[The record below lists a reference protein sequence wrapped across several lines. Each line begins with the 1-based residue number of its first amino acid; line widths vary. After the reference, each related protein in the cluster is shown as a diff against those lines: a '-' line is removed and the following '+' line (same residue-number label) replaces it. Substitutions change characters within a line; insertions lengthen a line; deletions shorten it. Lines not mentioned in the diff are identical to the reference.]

1 MTPEIALLLAI
12 LVGAVILF
20 VTEKLRVDVVA
31 MLVLVTLALTG
42 LITADEA
49 VSSFRNPAVITVGAV
64 FVLSAGLSRTG
75 VAGILGR
82 QVLRFAGDSELLLVI
97 LIMVTAAFMSAFMNN
112 VGVAALL
119 LPVIMDIARRT
130 NRAPSKLLIPLAY
143 SSLLG
148 GLTTLIGTP
157 PNILVSAALEEHGL
171 EAFGLFDFTPV
182 GLTVVIAGIV
192 FMAFVGRRMLPVRDI
207 ARESSRG
214 GGEVDLRQAYQ
225 LGDQLFVVRIPEG
238 SILDGKT
245 LAESRLGVS
254 LGLNVV
260 GIMRRGQARLAPD
273 PRTPLRAGD
282 RLLVGGAPDRL
293 DELLG
298 REYLQF
304 ETDSLAIER
313 LVSSHIEVVD
323 VEVLKGSDLIG
334 KNLREMNFRNEY
346 GCIVLAIHRG
356 GVPHRT
362 GIEVVPIVAGD
373 VLLVQGT
380 RESLDRLRE
389 DDHLVVSSASETE
402 IFELEKRLMLLQV
415 PENSSLAGK
424 TLAESHLGD
433 KFNLGVMGIIR
444 GDSTEL
450 MPKPNQ
456 ALEAGDTLLV
466 KGKKEDLMAVAGLHE
481 LQLESEEAPDIGDLE
496 SEDMGL
502 AEVVLSPRTTLA
514 GQTLVQLHFRE
525 KYGLNVIAISRGGQV
540 YRENLRDFALAFGDA
555 LLLYGPRERLM
566 VLGSEPDFLVLTE
579 EAQEAPRSTRAPV
592 AAGIMLAVVLSVLFG
607 FLPIYIA
614 ALTGAV
620 AMVLSGS
627 LTMDEAYRNVEWRA
641 VFLIAGMLPMGIALQ
656 NTGAAKLMT
665 EQVVNLVGG
674 MGPLAIVAA
683 FYIVTAIG
691 AQVMPTSAVAILM
704 APIAINSAYDLGL
717 SPYALMMT
725 VAMSASAS
733 FMSPVAHPANVLIMG
748 PGGYRF
754 VDYIKVGL
762 PLTLVCLAVV
772 LLVLPIF
779 WPLVP

>member
-1 MTPEIALLLAI
+1 MTFDIALVLAI

-42 LITADEA
+42 LITSEDA

-82 QVLRFAGDSELLLVI
+82 QVLRLAGDSELLLVI
-97 LIMVTAAFMSAFMNN
+97 LIMAVAAFMSAFMNN

-130 NRAPSKLLIPLAY
+130 GRPPSKLLIPLAF

-157 PNILVSAALEEHGL
+157 PNILVSAALEEH
-171 EAFGLFDFTPV
+171 EMQPFGLFDFTPV
-182 GLTVVIAGIV
+182 GLTIVLAGIAY
-192 FMAFVGRRMLPVRDI
+192 MAFIGRKLLPVRDFV
-207 ARESSRG
+207 RESSPP

-225 LGDQLFVVRIPEG
+225 LGDQLFVVRLPRE
-238 SILDGKT
+238 SVLDGKT

-260 GIMRRGQARLAPD
+260 GIMRQGEMRLAPD
-273 PRTPLRAGD
+273 PATTLRSGD
-282 RLLVGGAPDRL
+282 RLLVGGAPTRL
-293 DELLG
+293 DELRG
-298 REYLQF
+298 HQYLEF

-313 LVSSHIEVVD
+313 LVSSEIEVVD
-323 VEVLKGSDLIG
+323 VEVLPSCHMIG
-334 KNLREMNFRNEY
+334 KNLRELDFRDEY
-346 GCIVLAIHRG
+346 GCIVLAIHRDG
-356 GVPHRT
+356 LPRRT
-362 GIEVVPIVAGD
+362 GLEIVALAAGD

-380 RESLDRLRE
+380 HESLDRLRQDE
-389 DDHLVVSSASETE
+389 RLAVRGASETE
-402 IFELEKRLMLLQV
+402 VYELEKRLMLLQV

-433 KFNLGVMGIIR
+433 KFNLGVMGIVR
-444 GDSTEL
+444 EGSTEL
-450 MPKPNQ
+450 MPNPDMT
-456 ALEAGDTLLV
+456 LVAGDALLV
-466 KGKKEDLMAVAGLHE
+466 KGKKQDLLAVEGLHE
-481 LQLESEEAPDIGDLE
+481 LQVEPDDVPALSDLE
-496 SEDMGL
+496 SENIGL

-514 GQTLVQLHFRE
+514 GQTLVDLHFRE
-525 KYGLNVIAISRGGQV
+525 KYGLNVIAISREGEV
-540 YRENLRDFALAFGDA
+540 YRENLRDVALRFGDA
-555 LLLYGPRERLM
+555 LLLYGRREKLK

-579 EAQEAPRSTRAPV
+579 EAQEPVRSQKAPI
-592 AAGIMLAVVLSVLFG
+592 AAATMLAVVVSVLFG

-620 AMVLSGS
+620 IMVLSGS

-641 VFLIAGMLPMGIALQ
+641 VFLIAGMLPMGVALQ
-656 NTGAAKLMT
+656 KSGAAQLMT

-691 AQVMPTSAVAILM
+691 AQVMPTAAVAILM
-704 APIAINSAYDLGL
+704 APIALNTASDLGL

>member
-1 MTPEIALLLAI
+1 
-12 LVGAVILF
+12 
-20 VTEKLRVDVVA
+20 
-31 MLVLVTLALTG
+31 
-42 LITADEA
+42 
-49 VSSFRNPAVITVGAV
+49 
-64 FVLSAGLSRTG
+64 
-75 VAGILGR
+75 
-82 QVLRFAGDSELLLVI
+82 
-97 LIMVTAAFMSAFMNN
+97 MNN

-130 NRAPSKLLIPLAY
+130 NRPPSKLLIPLAY

-157 PNILVSAALEEHGL
+157 PNILVSAALAENGL
-171 EAFGLFDFTPV
+171 DSFDLFDFTPV
-182 GLTVVIAGIV
+182 GLSVVLAGIL

-207 ARESSRG
+207 ARESRG
-214 GGEVDLRQAYQ
+214 GGDVDLMQAYQ
-225 LGDQLFVVRIPEG
+225 LGEQLFVLRIPEG

-245 LAESRLGVS
+245 LAESRLGIS

-260 GIMRRGQARLAPD
+260 GIMRQGQAQLAPD

-282 RLLVGGAPDRL
+282 RLLVGGASDRL
-293 DELLG
+293 DDLLG

-304 ETDSLAIER
+304 EEDSLTIER
-313 LVSSHIEVVD
+313 LVSSQIELVDIEVL
-323 VEVLKGSDLIG
+323 EGSSLIG
-334 KNLREMNFRNEY
+334 RNLRDLDFRNRV
-346 GCIVLAIHRG
+346 GCIVLSIRSG
-356 GVPHRT
+356 GVPIRT
-362 GIEVVPIVAGD
+362 GIEVVPIKAGD
-373 VLLVQGT
+373 VLLMQGT
-380 RESLDRLRE
+380 SESLEPLRLDRRLKVTTASSE
-389 DDHLVVSSASETE
+389 D
-402 IFELEKRLMLLQV
+402 LEDLGKRLMLLHV

-424 TLAESHLGD
+424 TLSESHLGG

-444 GDSTEL
+444 GENTDL
-450 MPKPNQ
+450 MPRPSTT
-456 ALEAGDTLLV
+456 LEAGDTLMV
-466 KGKKEDLMAVAGLHE
+466 KGKKEDFTAVAGLHQ
-481 LQLESEEAPDIGDLE
+481 LQFDSEDLPNLEELESDDV
-496 SEDMGL
+496 GL

-514 GQTLVQLHFRE
+514 GRTLVQLHFRE
-525 KYGLNVIAISRGGQV
+525 KYGLNVIAISRGGKTH
-540 YRENLRDFALAFGDA
+540 RENLRDFRLEFGDA
-555 LLLYGPRERLM
+555 LLLLGPREKLM

-579 EAQEAPRSTRAPV
+579 EAQEAPRSNRAPV

-627 LTMDEAYRNVEWRA
+627 LTMDEAYRNVEWKA
-641 VFLIAGMLPMGIALQ
+641 VFLIAGMLPMGVALQ
-656 NTGAAKLMT
+656 KTGAAEMLT
-665 EQVVNLVGG
+665 QQVVNLVGG
-674 MGPLAIVAA
+674 MGPLAVVAV
-683 FYIVTAIG
+683 FYVVTAIG

-704 APIAINSAYDLGL
+704 APIAISTAGNLGL

-762 PLTLVCLAVV
+762 PLTLVCLIVV

>member
-1 MTPEIALLLAI
+1 MTPDIVLVLAI
-12 LVGAVILF
+12 LVIAVILF

-42 LITADEA
+42 LISPEQA
-49 VSSFRNPAVITVGAV
+49 VSSFQNPAVITVGAV

-130 NRAPSKLLIPLAY
+130 NRPPSKLLIPLAY

-157 PNILVSAALEEHGL
+157 PNILVSAALEENEL
-171 EAFGLFDFTPV
+171 EPFALFDFTPV
-182 GLTVVIAGIV
+182 GLAVVVAGIL
-192 FMAFVGRRMLPVRDI
+192 FMAFIGRRMLPVRDI
-207 ARESSRG
+207 ARESRG
-214 GGEVDLRQAYQ
+214 GADVDLRQAYQ
-225 LGDQLFVVRIPEG
+225 LGEQLFVLRIPEG
-238 SILDGKT
+238 SILDGRT
-245 LAESRLGVS
+245 LAESRLGIS

-260 GIMRRGQARLAPD
+260 GIMRHGQARLAPD
-273 PRTPLRAGD
+273 PRTPLRSGD
-282 RLLVGGAPDRL
+282 RLLVGGASDRL

-304 ETDSLAIER
+304 EKDSLTIER
-313 LVSSHIEVVD
+313 LVSSQIEVVE
-323 VEVLKGSDLIG
+323 VEVLPGSSLIG
-334 KNLREMNFRNEY
+334 RNLRDLDFRNKV
-346 GCIVLAIHRG
+346 GCIVLSIRSG
-356 GVPHRT
+356 GVPRST
-362 GIEVVPIVAGD
+362 GIEVVPIKAGD
-373 VLLVQGT
+373 MLLMQGT
-380 RESLDRLRE
+380 SESLEPLRMDHRLAVR
-389 DDHLVVSSASETE
+389 VASEE
-402 IFELEKRLMLLQV
+402 DLQDLGRRLMLLHV

-424 TLAESHLGD
+424 TLAESQLGGR
-433 KFNLGVMGIIR
+433 FNLGVMGIIR
-444 GDSTEL
+444 GDKTDL
-450 MPKPNQ
+450 MPHPNEV
-456 ALEAGDTLLV
+456 LREGDALLV
-466 KGKKEDLMAVAGLHE
+466 KGKKEDFTAVAGLHE
-481 LQLESEEAPDIGDLE
+481 LQLEAEDVPDLEDLE
-496 SEDMGL
+496 SEDVGF

-514 GQTLVQLHFRE
+514 GQTLMQLHFRE
-525 KYGLNVIAISRGGQV
+525 KYGLNVVAISRGGTIH
-540 YRENLRDFALAFGDA
+540 RENLRDFTLEFGDA
-555 LLLYGPRERLM
+555 LLLYGPREKLM

-579 EAQEAPRSTRAPV
+579 EAQEAPRSSRAPV

-607 FLPIYIA
+607 FLPIFIA

-620 AMVLSGS
+620 IMVLSGS

-641 VFLIAGMLPMGIALQ
+641 VFLIAGMLPMGTALQ
-656 NTGAAKLMT
+656 ETGTAEMLT
-665 EQVVNLVGG
+665 QQVVNVVGG
-674 MGPLAIVAA
+674 LGPLAVVAA

-704 APIAINSAYDLGL
+704 APIAINTAGELGL

-762 PLTLVCLAVV
+762 PLTLLCLVVV
-772 LLVLPIF
+772 LLVLPVF

>member
-1 MTPEIALLLAI
+1 MTPEIVLVLAI

-20 VTEKLRVDVVA
+20 VTERLRVDVVA

-42 LITADEA
+42 LITAEEA

-82 QVLRFAGDSELLLVI
+82 QVLRMAGDSELLLVI

-130 NRAPSKLLIPLAY
+130 NRSPSKLLIPLAY

-157 PNILVSAALEEHGL
+157 PNILVSAALEESGL
-171 EAFGLFDFTPV
+171 DAFSLFDFTPI
-182 GLTVVIAGIV
+182 GISVVIAGIAY
-192 FMAFVGRRMLPVRDI
+192 MAFIGRSLLPVRDI
-207 ARESSRG
+207 TRESTGRRSD
-214 GGEVDLRQAYQ
+214 VDLRQAYQ
-225 LGDQLFVVRIPEG
+225 LGDQLFVVRLPSE

-245 LAESRLGVS
+245 LAESRLGIS

-260 GIMRRGQARLAPD
+260 GIMREGEARLAPD
-273 PRTPLRAGD
+273 PRTVLRSGD
-282 RLLVGGAPDRL
+282 RLLVGGTPDRL
-293 DELLG
+293 DQLQG

-313 LVSSHIEVVD
+313 LVSSEIEVVD
-323 VEVLKGSDLIG
+323 VEVLPGCSLIG
-334 KNLREMNFRNEY
+334 KNLRELNFRNEF
-346 GCIVLAIHRG
+346 GCIVLAIHRA
-356 GVPHRT
+356 GVPRRT
-362 GIEVVPIVAGD
+362 GLEVVPIAAGD
-373 VLLVQGT
+373 VILVQGA
-380 RESLDRLRE
+380 RKSLDRLRE
-389 DDHLVVSSASETE
+389 DERLVVSSASETE
-402 IFELEKRLMLLQV
+402 VYELEKRLMLVQV

-424 TLAESHLGD
+424 SLADSHLGD
-433 KFNLGVMGIIR
+433 KFNLGVMGIVR
-444 GDSTEL
+444 GEDTEL
-450 MPKPNQ
+450 MPKSDEVLQ
-456 ALEAGDTLLV
+456 AGDTLLV
-466 KGKKEDLMAVAGLHE
+466 KGKREDLMAVEGLHG
-481 LQLESEEAPDIGDLE
+481 LQLESENLPELSSLE
-496 SEDMGL
+496 SEDVGL

-514 GQTLVQLHFRE
+514 GRTLVQLHFRE
-525 KYGLNVIAISRGGQV
+525 KYGLNVMAISRGGKV
-540 YRENLRDFALAFGDA
+540 YRENLRDFSLEFGDA
-555 LLLYGPRERLM
+555 LLLYGSRDKLK

-592 AAGIMLAVVLSVLFG
+592 AAGIMVAVVLSVLFG

-614 ALTGAV
+614 ALSGAV
-620 AMVLSGS
+620 IMVLSGS
-627 LTMDEAYRNVEWRA
+627 LTMDEAYRNVDWRA

-656 NTGAAKLMT
+656 KTGAAAMMT

-674 MGPLAIVAA
+674 MGPLAVVAA

-691 AQVMPTSAVAILM
+691 AQVMPTAAVAILM
-704 APIAINSAYDLGL
+704 APIAISTAGDLGL

-762 PLTLVCLAVV
+762 PLTVVCLVVV
-772 LLVLPIF
+772 LLVLPVF

>member
-1 MTPEIALLLAI
+1 MTFDIALVLAI

-31 MLVLVTLALTG
+31 MMVLVTLALTG
-42 LITADEA
+42 LITAEDA

-82 QVLRFAGDSELLLVI
+82 QVLRLAGDSELLLVI
-97 LIMVTAAFMSAFMNN
+97 LIMAVAAFMSAFMNN

-130 NRAPSKLLIPLAY
+130 GRPPSKLLIPLAF

-157 PNILVSAALEEHGL
+157 PNILVSASLEEHGMQP
-171 EAFGLFDFTPV
+171 FDLFDFTPV
-182 GLTVVIAGIV
+182 GLTIVLAGIAY
-192 FMAFVGRRMLPVRDI
+192 MAFIGRRLLPVRDFV
-207 ARESSRG
+207 RETSPP
-214 GGEVDLRQAYQ
+214 GGEVDLSQAYQ
-225 LGDQLFVVRIPEG
+225 LGDQLFVVRLPG
-238 SILDGKT
+238 DSVLDGKT

-260 GIMRRGQARLAPD
+260 GIMRQGEMRLAPD
-273 PRTPLRAGD
+273 PRTRLRSGD
-282 RLLVGGAPDRL
+282 RLLVGGAATRL
-293 DELLG
+293 DELRG
-298 REYLQF
+298 HRYLQF

-313 LVSSHIEVVD
+313 LVSTEIEVVE
-323 VEVLKGSDLIG
+323 VEVQPNCRMIG
-334 KNLREMNFRNEY
+334 KNLRELDFRNEY
-346 GCIVLAIHRG
+346 GCIVLAIYRDG
-356 GVPHRT
+356 LPRRT
-362 GIEVVPIVAGD
+362 GLEIVALAAGD

-380 RESLDRLRE
+380 HESLDRLRRDE
-389 DDHLVVSSASETE
+389 CLVVSSASETE
-402 IFELEKRLMLLQV
+402 VYELEKRLMLLQV

-424 TLAESHLGD
+424 TLGESHLGD
-433 KFNLGVMGIIR
+433 KYNLGIMGIVR
-444 GDSTEL
+444 DGATEL
-450 MPKPNQ
+450 MPGPDKRI
-456 ALEAGDTLLV
+456 AAGDTLLV
-466 KGKKEDLMAVAGLHE
+466 KGKKEDLLTVEGLHE
-481 LQLESEEAPDIGDLE
+481 LQVESEEVPGLEDLE
-496 SEDMGL
+496 SEDIGL
-502 AEVVLSPRTTLA
+502 AEVVLSPRTTLV
-514 GQTLVQLHFRE
+514 GKTLVELHFRE
-525 KYGLNVIAISRGGQV
+525 KYGLNVIAISREGEV
-540 YRENLRDFALAFGDA
+540 FRENLRDVALRFGDA
-555 LLLYGPRERLM
+555 LLLYGAREKLK

-579 EAQEAPRSTRAPV
+579 EAQEPVRTKKAPL
-592 AAGIMLAVVLSVLFG
+592 AAATMLAVVLSVLLG

-620 AMVLSGS
+620 VMVLSGS

-641 VFLIAGMLPMGIALQ
+641 VFLIAGMLPMGVALQ
-656 NTGAAKLMT
+656 KTGAAELMT

-674 MGPLAIVAA
+674 MGPLAVVAA

-691 AQVMPTSAVAILM
+691 AQVMPTAAVAILM
-704 APIAINSAYDLGL
+704 APIALNTANNLGL